1 MGKLFVN
8 LYVKE
13 VLMKKGLNN
22 KVCVY
27 GMCVFLQWNKAH
39 VHIHHMEK
47 KIKLK
52 WLNYWTNIHLNHQTG
67 IESTLAVMVIL
78 ELYQSDSH

>member
-1 MGKLFVN
+1 MN

-22 KVCVY
+22 KVCVWDV
-27 GMCVFLQWNKAH
+27 CH

-52 WLNYWTNIHLNHQTG
+52 
-67 IESTLAVMVIL
+67 
-78 ELYQSDSH
+78 